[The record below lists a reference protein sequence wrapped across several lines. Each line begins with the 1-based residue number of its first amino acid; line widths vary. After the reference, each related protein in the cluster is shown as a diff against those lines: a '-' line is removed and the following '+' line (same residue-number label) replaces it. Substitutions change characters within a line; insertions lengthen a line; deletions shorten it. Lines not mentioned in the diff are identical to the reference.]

1 MNSNVLAVIR
11 NLYPVLT
18 PSGKQVADYVLGHG
32 DEVIF
37 MPITELAYRCSVSE
51 TSIMRFCHHAGMSG
65 YQDFRL
71 QLSSAISQEKALLP
85 ALSDAGDAT
94 TQLIENI
101 YTSFHTS
108 IQGTKQL
115 LRPEKLSET
124 AKYICEAEEIFFF
137 GSRDSMS
144 LASNACN
151 SFIHSF
157 GKGRCVQDGY
167 AQELLLNRLSKK
179 DLAIFISAKF
189 DNDELFRLAERAK
202 HRGAKL
208 VSISCCGPT
217 SISGLC
223 NVNLYCGRTDPD
235 ALCCTATRENCL
247 NLASVSFIVELI
259 CTSCLENGKN
269 PPPKTAETQPHP
281 RPLPQT
287 YYPDH

>member
-11 NLYPVLT
+11 NLYPALT
-18 PSGKQVADYVLGHG
+18 PSGRQVADYVLGHG

-51 TSIMRFCHHAGMSG
+51 SSIMRFCHHAGMSG

-71 QLSSAISQEKALLP
+71 QLSSAISEEKALLP
-85 ALSDAGDAT
+85 ALSEAGDAT
-94 TQLIENI
+94 TRLIENI
-101 YTSFHTS
+101 YSSFHTS

-124 AKYICEAEEIFFF
+124 AKYISEAGEIFFF
-137 GSRDSMS
+137 GSRDSMA

-151 SFIHSF
+151 SLVRSF

-167 AQELLLNRLSKK
+167 AQELLLSRISKN
-179 DLAIFISAKF
+179 DLAVFISAKS
-189 DNDELFRLAERAK
+189 DNEELFRLAERAK

-223 NVNLYCGRTDPD
+223 NVNLYCGRIDPE
-235 ALCCTATRENCL
+235 ALSCTATRESCL

-259 CTSCLENGKN
+259 CTSCVENSKN
-269 PPPKTAETQPHP
+269 
-281 RPLPQT
+281 LPQDT
-287 YYPDH
+287 PEVVSPPLSLPRSYYPDH